1 MVRLTVELP
10 LAVPEIVPQHA
21 FHNGRTEL
29 NYGALSA
36 RDPVSASPWLRI
48 GYVDVSTPNTTW
60 IASSTLD
67 IPKTMTDAPVIML
80 LIDRFLDGHAECI
93 GGEVLRGGRVREP
106 ASRRSRDA
114 ARALRPGRSGGGR

>member
-10 LAVPEIVPQHA
+10 QAVPEIVPQHA

-36 RDPVSASPWLRI
+36 RDPMSASLWLRL

-60 IASSTLD
+60 IACPTLG
-67 IPKTMTDAPVIML
+67 IPKTTTDAPGIML
-80 LIDRFLDGHAECI
+80 LIDG
-93 GGEVLRGGRVREP
+93 LRD
-106 ASRRSRDA
+106 DA
-114 ARALRPGRSGGGR
+114 GQYEG